1 VDQLS
6 EVAYFQSPVYMVKKP
21 EFLESVNAVSAR
33 YAGSEK
39 NNLMMSGNF
48 AYDPEVVAFSQYVS
62 QTAWNILES
71 QGFAMGG
78 MVTYF
83 TEMWTQQHGMM
94 STMESHVHPQSQI
107 NAFYF
112 LDAPKDCS
120 KLVIHDPR
128 PGKVMVALPE
138 TDVTTITPASSRIVF
153 TPMEGTL
160 VLMNA
165 WLPHSLTKH
174 LSDQPL
180 RFVHINIA
188 VAPAP
193 EAPKPEVV

>member
-1 VDQLS
+1 MDQLN
-6 EVAYFQSPVYMVKKP
+6 EVAYFQTPVYMLKKP

-33 YAGSEK
+33 YEGLEK
-39 NNLMMSGNF
+39 NGRMMSGNF
-48 AYDPEVVAFSQYVS
+48 AYDAEIADFSQYVS
-62 QTAWNILES
+62 QTAWNVLSS
-71 QGFAMGG
+71 QGFAMDK

-83 TEMWTQQHGMM
+83 TEMWTQTHGRM
-94 STMESHVHPQSQI
+94 STMDSHVHPQSQI

-112 LDAPKDCS
+112 LDSPKDCS

-128 PGKVMVALPE
+128 PGKVMSALPE
-138 TDVTTITPASSRIVF
+138 TNSTAVTPASSQIVF
-153 TPMEGTL
+153 TPVAGTL

-174 LSDQPL
+174 LSDEPC
-180 RFVHINIA
+180 RFVHMNIS

-193 EAPKPEVV
+193 ETEVV